1 MLRPQDVGYRVVV
14 RRVAESRAGR
24 TLYTDAIGELV
35 ELTETDL
42 TLATPTGRLR
52 VPLSAV
58 HRAKRV
64 PPPRRPTAA
73 AMIELELAADEGW
86 PAPVH
91 ERLGEWVLRAADGWT
106 GRANSALAV
115 GDPGRPLPD
124 AIDEVQRWY
133 AARGQPAL
141 ITVPLPLARPVS
153 AELDARGWG
162 ARPTVLAQT
171 ASIADILAATDTDRS
186 HLPPVELATAPSDG
200 WLALVARRK
209 NGLPDAARHVLTAV
223 DQVRFAHVYAPQPV
237 SPNGSGSP
245 EPGSGSPA
253 LDSASPEADHGSPE
267 LVGIARGT
275 ITGHRRWLGLTL
287 VEVLPA
293 ARRQGLAQHMIRAL
307 AEWASSLG
315 VTNAYLHVVGDN
327 VAATALYRKLGF
339 RTHHTYET
347 RIAPTG

>member
-14 RRVAESRAGR
+14 RRVADNRAGR
-24 TLYTDAIGELV
+24 TLYRDAIGELV

-64 PPPRRPTAA
+64 PPSRRPTAA
-73 AMIELELAADEGW
+73 AMIDLELAADEAW

-91 ERLGEWVLRAADGWT
+91 ERLGEWLLRAADGWT
-106 GRANSALAV
+106 GRANSALTV

-141 ITVPLPLARPVS
+141 INVPLPLARPVS

-162 ARPTVLAQT
+162 TRPTVLAQT
-171 ASIADILAATDTDRS
+171 ASIADILAATDADRS
-186 HLPPVELATAPSDG
+186 HLPPVELATTPSDG

-223 DQVRFAHVYAPQPV
+223 DQVRFAHVYASRPV
-237 SPNGSGSP
+237 SPHGLGSP
-245 EPGSGSPA
+245 ELDPG
-253 LDSASPEADHGSPE
+253 SPEADSGSPQ
-267 LVGIARGT
+267 LIGIARGSV
-275 ITGHRRWLGLTL
+275 TGHGRWLGLTL
-287 VEVLPA
+287 IEVVPT
-293 ARRQGLAQHMIRAL
+293 ARRQGVAQHMIRAL
-307 AEWASSLG
+307 ADWAHSLG
-315 VTNAYLHVVGDN
+315 ATDAYLHVVGEN
-327 VAATALYRKLGF
+327 AAATALYRKLGF

-347 RIAPTG
+347 RVAPKG